1 MLVRSS
7 GVCDRI
13 IDFLDFIEKWRG
25 NDVVIGNVRI
35 GCCRRLE
42 PLVEFLVMRVRGVFQ
57 DVATDSEGAV
67 GVESRVGVGLPQKCF
82 FWSTMQEELQRI
94 RENGFVCVSIV
105 ETKLCQAQN
114 SVAYKVAVLVG

>member
-1 MLVRSS
+1 MSVRSS

-25 NDVVIGNVRI
+25 GNVVIGNVRI

-42 PLVEFLVMRVRGVFQ
+42 PLVEVLVMRVWGVLQ

-67 GVESRVGVGLPQKCF
+67 CVESRVGVGLPQKCF
-82 FWSTMQEELQRI
+82 VWSTMQEEL
-94 RENGFVCVSIV
+94 
-105 ETKLCQAQN
+105 
-114 SVAYKVAVLVG
+114 